1 VLSTYTNQ
9 ATSECDIQ
17 VALCMALAEKG
28 FQWKTEVKLTS
39 NFSRGCR
46 FDVVVYKDD
55 NPIAV
60 VEVKKNVKRTGQE
73 PSKLGY
79 YRKMSG
85 LPVLLCAGKKGIEEV
100 LGGLL

>member
-1 VLSTYTNQ
+1 MLPTYTNQ
-9 ATSECDIQ
+9 ATSECDTQ
-17 VALCMALAEKG
+17 VALCMALTENG

-39 NFSRGCR
+39 SFSRGCR

-60 VEVKKNVKRTGQE
+60 VEVKKNVKRNGQE
-73 PSKLGY
+73 PVKLDY

-85 LPVLLCAGKKGIEEV
+85 LPVLLCAGEKGIEEV